1 MFLYEIFQSSD
12 EENEDI
18 KKDKPRL
25 RVHSSS
31 NRKQLSVQEVNREE
45 DGNDNRERKI
55 SEYASGNESDVFL
68 KGNYRKVTRLSSEQ
82 IVSDKDYHLKNN
94 INIFDKNFTP
104 ITTFIIKSSDY
115 QDSFVA
121 EF

>member
-82 IVSDKDYHLKNN
+82 IVSDKVYHLKNN
-94 INIFDKNFTP
+94 INIFDKNF
-104 ITTFIIKSSDY
+104 
-115 QDSFVA
+115 Q
-121 EF
+121 